1 MKVTP
6 GRSNFPVMVAASR
19 YPEKK
24 RSGQVRKTCSP
35 VRSLYA
41 FMSHFSS
48 TTLPQSKGKKIHA
61 VGKGPSP
68 L

>member
-41 FMSHFSS
+41 FRVSFFINNSA
-48 TTLPQSKGKKIHA
+48 TIEREKTHA
-61 VGKGPSP
+61 VGKGLAP